1 MITREIGFV
10 APVAADWSLAQSCL
24 PLSIVF
30 VFLGGAAAVLGP
42 WQARVGHRTSL
53 LAAAGCFGSGLA
65 LGSAG
70 IYMHSLPMLYTG
82 YGALA
87 GLALGLSYT
96 PCISAL
102 MQWFPDKK
110 GLASGV
116 TIAGFGSGAL
126 LFTPLV
132 QSLSKYFA
140 KMPDYLGPANE
151 FVLRNVDGKLLTDFN
166 GATVEV
172 VEAMASDIAKL
183 PFSLSEGLY
192 VVGSGST
199 GAAETLA
206 VCAAGYFSVMLAS
219 TLFLRV
225 PHSSFAPPGTSPA
238 VDGGPPE
245 ATVVPVRD
253 VSMAEAIRYMLNILF
268 ARFKMAWIILI

>member
-1 MITREIGFV
+1 MGDMITREVGFV
-10 APVAADWSLAQSCL
+10 APVAADWTLSQSCL

-30 VFLGGAAAVLGP
+30 VFLGGTAAALGP

-53 LAAAGCFGSGLA
+53 FAAAGCFGSGLA
-65 LGSAG
+65 IGSAG
-70 IYMHSLPMLYTG
+70 IYLHSLPLLYTG

-110 GLASGV
+110 GMASGV
-116 TIAGFGSGAL
+116 TVAGFGSGAL

-132 QSLSKYFA
+132 QLLSKHFA
-140 KMPDYLGPANE
+140 KMPDYLGPTSD
-151 FVLRNVDGKLLTDFN
+151 FSVRNVDGKLVTDFN
-166 GATVEV
+166 GAAVEV

-183 PFSLSEGLY
+183 PFSLPEGLY

-206 VCAAGYFSVMLAS
+206 LCAAGYFAVMLAS
-219 TLFLRV
+219 ALVLRV
-225 PHSSFAPPGTSPA
+225 PHSSFIPPNATMDA
-238 VDGGPPE
+238 AGGVPSE
-245 ATVVPVRD
+245 VNVVPVRD
-253 VSMAEAIRYMLNILF
+253 VSMAEAIRY
-268 ARFKMAWIILI
+268 RTRV